1 MGAVKTVKN
10 RKEKNKE
17 KNTNKLFKYIITEIY
32 IVDRQKIQRGSLS
45 GAQITKLA
53 RSQKI

>member
-32 IVDRQKIQRGSLS
+32 IVDR
-45 GAQITKLA
+45 
-53 RSQKI
+53 